1 MMTDDE
7 HCPVLPQS
15 QPQGREPGRVV
26 VGACG
31 RPDADAMCLPCTV
44 VSGSLALNGW
54 WLWLLVLGPA
64 AVLRLLVVQSNP
76 IRSVGLCRLLACCSA
91 GCSLR
96 AWPCILLRAGP
107 AASARVDRG
116 GARPACS
123 TLASRGQP
131 MGDCTLRTAVC
142 RGKVRLERPVETR
155 ECGAAWRPSRRQSIA
170 AQPAHSLP
178 LVVSVVL
185 LLVLPAWSCSLEV
198 QCVARGHCCLQRQH
212 DLPRRYQ
219 TPSTIVQCPSL
230 GGGQRVIAVRV

>member
-1 MMTDDE
+1 MRRECIFGGESRDDCIAFLLRSSEHHAMMTDDE

-142 RGKVRLERPVETR
+142 RGKVRLERPVGGRDAEQP
-155 ECGAAWRPSRRQSIA
+155 GVHLVANPSQ
-170 AQPAHSLP
+170 HSL
-178 LVVSVVL
+178 
-185 LLVLPAWSCSLEV
+185 
-198 QCVARGHCCLQRQH
+198 RTHCH
-212 DLPRRYQ
+212 W
-219 TPSTIVQCPSL
+219 
-230 GGGQRVIAVRV
+230 

>member
-1 MMTDDE
+1 MRRECIFGGESRDDCIAFLLRSSEHHAMMTDDE

-54 WLWLLVLGPA
+54 WLLVLGPA
-64 AVLRLLVVQSNP
+64 CCRAASVGGPVQSNP
-76 IRSVGLCRLLACCSA
+76 IGGFVQVVGLLQCRLLA
-91 GCSLR
+91 
-96 AWPCILLRAGP
+96 PCVAILLRAGP

-116 GARPACS
+116 EARPAGS

-142 RGKVRLERPVETR
+142 RGKVRLERPVGGRDAEQP
-155 ECGAAWRPSRRQSIA
+155 GVHLVANPSQ
-170 AQPAHSLP
+170 HSL
-178 LVVSVVL
+178 
-185 LLVLPAWSCSLEV
+185 
-198 QCVARGHCCLQRQH
+198 RTHCH
-212 DLPRRYQ
+212 W
-219 TPSTIVQCPSL
+219 
-230 GGGQRVIAVRV
+230 

>member
-1 MMTDDE
+1 MRRECIFGGESRDDCIAFLLRSSEHHAMMTDDE

-54 WLWLLVLGPA
+54 WLLVLGPA

-96 AWPCILLRAGP
+96 AWPSCCALGQRQ
-107 AASARVDRG
+107 ARVSTAEAPG
-116 GARPACS
+116 RPA
-123 TLASRGQP
+123 LLWRAVASQWGIALCEQRYAG
-131 MGDCTLRTAVC
+131 
-142 RGKVRLERPVETR
+142 ER
-155 ECGAAWRPSRRQSIA
+155 
-170 AQPAHSLP
+170 
-178 LVVSVVL
+178 
-185 LLVLPAWSCSLEV
+185 
-198 QCVARGHCCLQRQH
+198 
-212 DLPRRYQ
+212 
-219 TPSTIVQCPSL
+219 
-230 GGGQRVIAVRV
+230 